1 MSDDKNDRGPDDRS
15 RISLEEDYEVRYWAE
30 RWGITEEELA
40 QAVKEVGNSASKVA
54 IYLGKPE

>member
-30 RWGITEEELA
+30 RWGITEEELS

>member
-1 MSDDKNDRGPDDRS
+1 MSDDKNDRGPGDRS